1 MSKSAN
7 KQIGKWANQQ
17 LGQYAPAA
25 IFLALLVACWQ
36 IAALSLA
43 TSLSAATTRWLLP
56 SPGQVV
62 AAAVGMR
69 ELIAPHIWQTLL
81 ETLSG
86 FALAFVAGILFAILI
101 DASPILRRA
110 IYPVL
115 VISQTIPIIAIAP
128 LLVLWFG
135 YGMLPKLIVVGLV
148 CFFPIVVSTA
158 DGLRA
163 TPQEMTAL
171 FQAMGATRWQIFRKV
186 RLPYALPALFS
197 GSKIAVTYSVIGA
210 IFGEWTGASRGL
222 GVFMLRATNSFRT
235 DRLFVAI
242 AITSALSIGLFGL
255 VELLERVLLPWYY
268 VREEEWEEIEKE
280 T

>member
-1 MSKSAN
+1 MSKSTN

-17 LGQYAPAA
+17 LGQYAPVAV
-25 IFLALLVACWQ
+25 FLVSVVACWQ

-43 TSLSAATTRWLLP
+43 ASLSAATTRWLLP
-56 SPGQVV
+56 SPGQVLT
-62 AAAVGMR
+62 AAVEMR
-69 ELIAPHIWQTLL
+69 TIIAPHIWQTLL

-86 FALAFVAGILFAILI
+86 FALALVAGVSFAILI

-115 VISQTIPIIAIAP
+115 VISQTVPIVAIAP

-135 YGMLPKLIVVGLV
+135 YGILPKLIVVGLV
-148 CFFPIVVSTA
+148 CFFPIVVNTA

-163 TPQEMTAL
+163 TPAEMIAL
-171 FQAMGATRWQIFRKV
+171 FQAMGATPWQIFRQV

-197 GSKIAVTYSVIGA
+197 GIKIAVTYSVIGA

-255 VELLERVLLPWYY
+255 VELLERVLLPWHY
-268 VREEEWEEIEKE
+268 VHEEEWEEIE
-280 T
+280 